1 MRLRDRALQAIN
13 QGIFITDPA
22 RTDEPII
29 YVNAAFEAL
38 TGYALGE
45 AKGWDIE
52 FLRGPETGTDAIE
65 EVRAAY
71 REGRAASVEVLFSRK
86 DGEPFWATLA
96 VAPVTDADGGGDALC
111 RRPDRHYG
119 AQADGGGA

>member
-22 RTDEPII
+22 RADEPIT
-29 YVNAAFEAL
+29 YVNAAFEEL

-52 FLRGPETGTDAIE
+52 FLRGWRR
-65 EVRAAY
+65 VR
-71 REGRAASVEVLFSRK
+71 K
-86 DGEPFWATLA
+86 
-96 VAPVTDADGGGDALC
+96 
-111 RRPDRHYG
+111 
-119 AQADGGGA
+119 Q